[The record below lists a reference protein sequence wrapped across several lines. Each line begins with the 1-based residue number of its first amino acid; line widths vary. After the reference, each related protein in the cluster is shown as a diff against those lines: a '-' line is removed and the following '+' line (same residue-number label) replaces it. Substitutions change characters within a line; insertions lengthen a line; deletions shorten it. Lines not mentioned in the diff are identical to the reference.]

1 MILYITIAIS
11 VVLLWNVFRSVAQ
24 PGIAL
29 ALMWSLYPAEQLLQQ
44 GHTVFIKA
52 SSIINFLFTGV
63 CIAAVFNSLRLGR
76 YRGWQVPPEGRY
88 CFGLFTIAY
97 LSYVW
102 SISPNTSL
110 THLSAHLPYIVA
122 FILIAPLCITDEKQ
136 LRLAINTTVFM
147 GAAILVGHAFSG
159 YGSRGLELTVVGG
172 KTVEGNPLA
181 VASYGGYVGICAL
194 FSVYGR
200 KFSPLVALKVAIFF
214 LAAFVIIKSSTRGQL
229 IALVLVSFVWLPI
242 IARTT
247 MKRSTVLAMLG
258 SAAIAGIAFY
268 VFNNVLLGT
277 GRWQAANIDGASTG
291 RVEMAISLLGYWF
304 GEGPLAWLLGTGNSS
319 SYKIVGF
326 YPHNVPAEILAEE
339 GLIGF
344 GFFVA
349 FVVSVMFRSGK
360 MMFSEHLRTE
370 SRVNLGILLAMF
382 CFDGILSLKQG
393 SMLGSPSL
401 FGAGMAIGWLGNQ
414 LRVSARRS
422 MRSKYFSERAMLIPP
437 AEQMAQHYRHRF

>member
-1 MILYITIAIS
+1 MIFYITI
-11 VVLLWNVFRSVAQ
+11 VVGIILVWNAFRSLLQ
-24 PGIAL
+24 PGVAL

-44 GHTVFIKA
+44 GHAIFIKA
-52 SSIINFLFTGV
+52 SSTVNFLFTGV
-63 CIAAVFNSLRLGR
+63 CILAVLNSLRLGK
-76 YRGWQVPPEGRY
+76 YRGWRVPPEARY
-88 CFGLFTIAY
+88 CFGIFATAY
-97 LSYVW
+97 FSYIW
-102 SISPNTSL
+102 SISPSTSL
-110 THLSAHLPYIVA
+110 VHLSAHLPYIIA

-159 YGSRGLELTVVGG
+159 YGSRGLQLTVVGG
-172 KTVEGNPLA
+172 EAVEGNPLA

-229 IALVLVSFVWLPI
+229 IALVAVSFVWLPI
-242 IARTT
+242 IARATL
-247 MKRSTVLAMLG
+247 KRSTIVAILG

-268 VFNNVLLGT
+268 IFNNVLLGT
-277 GRWQAANIDGASTG
+277 GRWRAVHLDGASSG
-291 RVEMAISLLGYWF
+291 RLEMAIALLEYWA
-304 GEGPLAWLLGTGNSS
+304 GEGPLAWLVGTGNSS

-326 YPHNVPAEILAEE
+326 YPHNVPVEILAEE
-339 GLIGF
+339 GLVGF
-344 GFFVA
+344 GFFLA
-349 FVVSVMFRSGK
+349 FVFAVMFRSGK
-360 MMFSEHLRTE
+360 MMFSEHLQAE

-393 SMLGSPSL
+393 SMLNSPQL

-422 MRSKYFSERAMLIPP
+422 KQSKYRSGRAMLRPP
-437 AEQMAQHYRHRF
+437 VEQMAPRYRH